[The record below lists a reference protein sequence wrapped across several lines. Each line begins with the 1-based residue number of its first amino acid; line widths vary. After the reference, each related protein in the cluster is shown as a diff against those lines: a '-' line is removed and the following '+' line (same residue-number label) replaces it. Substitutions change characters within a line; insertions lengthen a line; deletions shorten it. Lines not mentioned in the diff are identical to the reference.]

1 MNWTQDAIAALEAL
15 EGVHTARIGEASD
28 GRPGRGV
35 FRVYIELDEA
45 TPATPELFASVLDR
59 ITGAADAGLAGG
71 SVECAVRTETALR
84 QVSPRELLGGSAERG
99 LRVAGG
105 AVHVTADWLRR
116 RKERS

>member
-1 MNWTQDAIAALEAL
+1 MNWIKDAIAALHSL
-15 EGVHTARIGEASD
+15 EGVHKARVSEASD

-35 FRVYIELDEA
+35 FRVYLELDNAEL
-45 TPATPELFASVLDR
+45 ATPELLVSVLER
-59 ITGAADAGLAGG
+59 MTGAAEAGLTGG

-84 QVSPRELLGGSAERG
+84 QVSPRELIGDRDERG

-116 RKERS
+116 RQGRR